1 MLTALVIEGFV
12 KSVLASR
19 YDSPAP
25 IPSFHREL
33 WEECCSDAALVALA
47 APRNHAKSTAIT
59 GAYVIASVCFREADH
74 VLIIGA
80 NEELGAGFVK
90 EIAAEFNENDILR
103 STFKFQKFLKETDH
117 EIIGQFEDGHKFRI
131 LAKGAGQRMR
141 GIKWERKRPNL
152 VVGDDMEDDESV
164 MNPERRE
171 KFRRWFMAA
180 VKPIVKVGGKIR
192 IVGTILH
199 MDSLLERF
207 MPDPKDLDTVIEA
220 LKAWS
225 KRPKD
230 GWRSVKYRAHNE
242 DYSQILWPDRF
253 PEAFWRQERAAYARQ
268 GILDL
273 YGQEFLNDPIDE
285 STAFF
290 QDKHFQDLT
299 PEMRKKTKDGKSLR
313 KKNYYVG
320 GDFAIAENTKADF
333 TVFVVVS
340 RDAAGLIE
348 VETVRRGRW
357 DAMEIVEQMFLIQKQ
372 YEPDLFLLEEG
383 MISKSIAPYLNEQM
397 FKRNI
402 FLPIET
408 KSPTKDKK
416 QRAFS
421 ISAKMKANA
430 VFMDHDAEWYTDF
443 YEELRRFPRAK
454 HDDQVDAFS
463 WAGLAL
469 DMMIDPP
476 TPEEDA
482 EEDYQ
487 REYEQSRNDGR
498 SHTTGY

>member
-33 WEECCSDAALVALA
+33 WEECCSDSALVALA

-59 GAYVIASVCFREADH
+59 GAYVIASICFKEADH

-103 STFKFQKFLKETDH
+103 STFKFQKFIKETDH

-152 VVGDDMEDDESV
+152 VVCDDMEDDESV

-171 KFRRWFMAA
+171 KFKRWFFAA
-180 VKPIVKVGGKIR
+180 VKPIIKVGGKIR

-207 MPDPKDLDTVIEA
+207 MPDTKDPDTVVNA
-220 LKAWS
+220 LRVWS
-225 KRPKD
+225 KSPKD
-230 GWRSVKYRAHNE
+230 GWRSVKYKAHNE
-242 DYSQILWPDRF
+242 DFSQVLWPDRF
-253 PEAFWRQERAAYARQ
+253 SASYWRQQRAEHARQ

-290 QDKHFQDLT
+290 QDRHFQDLT
-299 PEMRKKTKDGKSLR
+299 PEMRQRTKEGKSLR

-320 GDFAIAENTKADF
+320 GDFAISESTKADF

-340 RDAAGLIE
+340 RDDQGRIE
-348 VETVRRGRW
+348 VETVRRDRW
-357 DAMEIVEQMFLIQKQ
+357 DSKDIVEQLFLIQKQ
-372 YEPDLFLLEEG
+372 YEPDLFLLESG
-383 MISKSIAPYLNEQM
+383 MIEKSIAPYLNEQM
-397 FKRNI
+397 MIRGI

-408 KSPTKDKK
+408 EPATKDKK

-430 VFMDHDAEWYTDF
+430 VYFDHDAEWYTDF
-443 YEELRRFPRAK
+443 YEELRRFPRGK

-469 DMMIDPP
+469 DKMIDPP
-476 TPEEDA
+476 SPEEEA
-482 EEDYQ
+482 EEEYQ
-487 REYEQSRNDGR
+487 RDYALSKNDGR
-498 SHTTGY
+498 SKICGY

>member
-1 MLTALVIEGFV
+1 MITALVIEGFV
-12 KSVLASR
+12 KAVLASR

-59 GAYVIASVCFREADH
+59 GAYVIASICFREADH

-90 EIAAEFNENDILR
+90 EIAAEFNENDVLR
-103 STFKFQKFLKETDH
+103 STFKFSKFLKETDH
-117 EIIGQFEDGHKFRI
+117 EVIGVFEDGHKFRI

-207 MPDPKDLDTVIEA
+207 MPDPKDLDTVVEA

-242 DYSQILWPDRF
+242 DFTQILWEARF
-253 PEAFWRQERAAYARQ
+253 PADFWRQERAAYARQ

-290 QDKHFQDLT
+290 QDRHFQDLL
-299 PEMRKKTKDGKSLR
+299 PEMKQQKRKKH
-313 KKNYYVG
+313 YYVG
-320 GDFAIAENTKADF
+320 GDFAISESTKADF

-340 RDAAGLIE
+340 RDDQGRIE

-357 DAMEIVEQMFLIQKQ
+357 DSMEIVEQMFLLQKQ
-372 YEPDLFLLEEG
+372 YEPDLFLLEQG
-383 MISKSIAPYLNEQM
+383 MIEKSIAPYLNEQM
-397 FKRNI
+397 LRRNT

-408 KSPTKDKK
+408 KAPTKDKK

-421 ISAKMKANA
+421 ISAKMKAGA
-430 VFMDHDAEWYTDF
+430 VYMSHDAEWYTDF
-443 YEELRRFPRAK
+443 YEELRRFPRGK

-482 EEDYQ
+482 EDEYQ
-487 REYEQSRNDGR
+487 REYALSQDGGR
-498 SHTTGY
+498 SSVTGY

>member
-12 KSVLASR
+12 KAVLASR

-90 EIAAEFNENDILR
+90 EIAAEFNENDTLR

-207 MPDPKDLDTVIEA
+207 MPDLKDLDTVVEA
-220 LKAWS
+220 LKVWS
-225 KRPKD
+225 RLPKD

-242 DYSQILWPDRF
+242 DYSSILWAERF

-290 QDKHFQDLT
+290 QDRHFQDLL
-299 PEMRKKTKDGKSLR
+299 PQMRQGKRKKH
-313 KKNYYVG
+313 YYVG
-320 GDFAIAENTKADF
+320 GDFAISESTKADY

-340 RDAAGLIE
+340 RDAEGRIE

-357 DAMEIVEQMFLIQKQ
+357 DSKDIVEQLFSLQKEF
-372 YEPDLFLLEEG
+372 EPDLFLLESG
-383 MISKSIAPYLNEQM
+383 MIEKSIAPYLNEQM
-397 FKRNI
+397 MIRNI

-408 KSPTKDKK
+408 EAATKDKK

-430 VFMDHDAEWYTDF
+430 VYMDVGAEWYTDF
-443 YEELRRFPRAK
+443 YEELRRFPRGK

-469 DMMIDPP
+469 DKMIDPP
-476 TPEEDA
+476 TPDEDA

-487 REYEQSRNDGR
+487 REYAQSRNDGR
-498 SHTTGY
+498 SKTCGY

>member
-1 MLTALVIEGFV
+1 MLTAPVIEGFV
-12 KSVLASR
+12 KAVLASR

-33 WEECCSDAALVALA
+33 WTECCSDSPLVALA

-59 GAYVIASVCFREADH
+59 GAYTIASICFREADH
-74 VLIIGA
+74 VLIIGS

-90 EIAAEFNENDILR
+90 EIAAEFNENEVLR
-103 STFKFQKFLKETDH
+103 STFKFQKFIKETDH
-117 EIIGQFEDGHKFRI
+117 EIIGLFEDGHKFRI

-152 VVGDDMEDDESV
+152 VIGDDMEDDESV

-180 VKPIVKVGGKIR
+180 VKPIIKVGGKIR

-207 MPDPKDLDTVIEA
+207 MPEAKDPDTVTEP
-220 LKAWS
+220 LKIWS
-225 KRPKD
+225 RTPKD

-242 DYSQILWPDRF
+242 DFTLVLWETRF
-253 PEAFWRQERAAYARQ
+253 PAAFWKQEKSSYARQ

-290 QDKHFQDLT
+290 QDKHFQDLL
-299 PEMRKKTKDGKSLR
+299 PEMRHAKTPR
-313 KKNYYVG
+313 KKHYYVG
-320 GDFAIAENTKADF
+320 GDFAISESTKADY

-340 RDAAGLIE
+340 RDSEGRIE

-357 DAMEIVEQMFLIQKQ
+357 DSMEIVEQMFILQKQ
-372 YEPDLFLLEEG
+372 YEPDLFLLEQG
-383 MISKSIAPYLNEQM
+383 MIEKSIAPYLNEQM
-397 FKRNI
+397 LRRNI

-408 KSPTKDKK
+408 KAPTKDKK

-430 VFMDHDAEWYTDF
+430 VFMDHDAEWYLDF
-443 YEELRRFPRAK
+443 YEELRRFPRGK

-469 DMMIDPP
+469 DMMIDPS
-476 TPEEDA
+476 TPEED
-482 EEDYQ
+482 EEEEYQ
-487 REYEQSRNDGR
+487 HQLRQVGTDGR
-498 SHTTGY
+498 SSTTGY